1 MTPAQTRK
9 LVCRYYDAFNAR
21 DVDGMIACLSKGF
34 VHDVN
39 EGVRRRGKA
48 KFREFLEHMNRCYQ
62 ERLTHMII
70 MCTPDGSRAAAEFTV
85 SGHYVSTAEG
95 LPAATGQPYRL
106 PGGAFFALKE
116 DGIARVTTYYN
127 LRDWVTQV
135 TREPAG

>member
-1 MTPAQTRK
+1 MTPAHTRK
-9 LVCRYYDAFNAR
+9 LVSRYYDAFNAG
-21 DVDGMIACLSKGF
+21 DMDTMIACLSKSF

-48 KFREFLEHMNRCYQ
+48 RFREFLEHMRRCYD

-70 MCTPDGSRAAAEFTV
+70 MATPDGSRAAAEFTV
-85 SGHYVSTAEG
+85 NGTYTATDPG
-95 LPAATGQPYRL
+95 LPEASGQRYRL

-127 LRDWVTQV
+127 LKDWIAQV
-135 TREPAG
+135 TRA